1 MVRGKHLW
9 CRIHAPMSF
18 QEGANIAGKLPVIDL
33 SSAIQCSG
41 GLLVGATYL
50 LPTEVARRDE
60 RRQLILPP
68 RNSDSLF
75 IGAAVGIRHLATP
88 FGS

>member
-9 CRIHAPMSF
+9 RRIHAPMSF

-33 SSAIQCSG
+33 PSGVQCSG
-41 GLLVGATYL
+41 GLFIGTAYL
-50 LPTEVARRDE
+50 LPTEIAGGDE
-60 RRQLILPP
+60 RRQLILA
-68 RNSDSLF
+68 RGDGDGVF
-75 IGAAVGIRHLATP
+75 VGAAVGIRDLATP